1 MYERIV
7 KCWLHVV
14 ATAHHGLDPETGPDH
29 HGERG
34 MTTAELL
41 GNAALAILALVGIW
55 AAIRGVGTQVTD
67 FIKSSL
73 PGS

>member
-1 MYERIV
+1 MHERMIR
-7 KCWLHVV
+7 CWLHVV
-14 ATAHHGLDPETGPDH
+14 AVGQEAHDSEA
-29 HGERG
+29 G

>member
-1 MYERIV
+1 MHERILR
-7 KCWLHVV
+7 CWFHVITV
-14 ATAHHGLDPETGPDH
+14 GHAAHES
-29 HGERG
+29 EAG

>member
-1 MYERIV
+1 MYERILRS
-7 KCWLHVV
+7 WFQIV
-14 ATAHHGLDPETGPDH
+14 ASAAGAHEEH
-29 HGERG
+29 G

>member
-1 MYERIV
+1 MYERILR
-7 KCWLHVV
+7 CWLHVV
-14 ATAHHGLDPETGPDH
+14 AGVAAPHDEQ
-29 HGERG
+29 G

>member
-1 MYERIV
+1 MYERILC
-7 KCWLHVV
+7 CWFHVV
-14 ATAHHGLDPETGPDH
+14 SAATDPHD
-29 HGERG
+29 ERG

-73 PGS
+73 PGA

>member
-1 MYERIV
+1 MYERILR
-7 KCWLHVV
+7 CWLQVIT
-14 ATAHHGLDPETGPDH
+14 AGQTAHES
-29 HGERG
+29 EAG

-55 AAIRGVGTQVTD
+55 AAIRGVGSQVTD